1 MPENVFRFDSS
12 HLERF
17 GGGPSRA
24 RSIAW
29 CPIEA
34 GSGVSKIS
42 IPLPDGRQL
51 VTLQDAGT
59 YITTLPEAR
68 AHRLAENAD
77 QFTKRCLLDLAEKYD
92 DRLGRPS
99 RVVRTLAIPSSL
111 LEARLQDSRG

>member
-51 VTLQDAGT
+51 VTLQDACT

-68 AHRLAENAD
+68 AHRAGMANGDGSIDACREGQRSDNDGAHRRHESA
-77 QFTKRCLLDLAEKYD
+77 QPPRRA
-92 DRLGRPS
+92 
-99 RVVRTLAIPSSL
+99 RVQS
-111 LEARLQDSRG
+111 